1 MKKKPTKI
9 NLNKT
14 KKKNYLT
21 LFDYKINAEILHWGG
36 GGEFGLTELSP
47 TVTVSYMNIKLA
59 IVGGLDKYSF

>member
-1 MKKKPTKI
+1 MKRKNTKI

-36 GGEFGLTELSP
+36 GFGLTELSP
-47 TVTVSYMNIKLA
+47 TVTVLYMDIKLA

>member
-1 MKKKPTKI
+1 MKKKTTKI

-36 GGEFGLTELSP
+36 GGIRAHGTFT
-47 TVTVSYMNIKLA
+47 
-59 IVGGLDKYSF
+59 YSNCFIHEY

>member
-1 MKKKPTKI
+1 MKRKNTKI

-14 KKKNYLT
+14 KKKTNYLT
-21 LFDYKINAEILHWGG
+21 LFDYKINAEILHWGR
-36 GGEFGLTELSP
+36 GEFGLTELSP